1 MKPTPITELYPQLPP
16 LGSKAKYS
24 WRNHPVTII
33 GYELKTYMD
42 EGETHT
48 ILDVEFVYEGGGS
61 DMTGSWHEFDT
72 VCDAF
77 KDKEE

>member
-24 WRNHPVTII
+24 WRDHPVTII
-33 GYELKTYMD
+33 GYELKTYID
-42 EGETHT
+42 EGETKT
-48 ILDVEFVYEGGGS
+48 ILDIEFVHENS
-61 DMTGSWHEFDT
+61 DTSMWASWHEFDT

-77 KDKEE
+77 KDEEE